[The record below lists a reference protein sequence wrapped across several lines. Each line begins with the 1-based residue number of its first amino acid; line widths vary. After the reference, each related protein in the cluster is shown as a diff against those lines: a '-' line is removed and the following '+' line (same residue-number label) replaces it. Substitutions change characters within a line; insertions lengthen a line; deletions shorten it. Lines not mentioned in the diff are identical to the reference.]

1 MPPPGGLVPGSTTA
15 WFWVTERPRS
25 AERSS
30 HTDRPDARRVAADL
44 LVRVDRDQAYANVL
58 VPKTLDGSGL
68 SDRDR
73 GFVTELVYGT
83 LRRRRACDHLVDRF
97 LHQPEVDPPVRAL
110 LRLGAYQLVF
120 LGTPPHAAV
129 SATVAVAP
137 KKVRG
142 LVNAVLRRVAEHEP
156 GWPDDATRLSY
167 PDWILARMTDD
178 LGEHDAREALEVMNQ
193 PASARTRPDGYV
205 QDLAS
210 EWVADEV
217 EAAAGQR
224 VVDLCAAP
232 GGKATATA
240 ATGAFVVAADRGAG
254 RVRLLAARRG
264 PGGGTAAPSPCGP
277 TRPWRRY
284 GRPGSR
290 VFWWMRRARA
300 SAPCAADPMR
310 GWRIDEAGVERL
322 AALQRR
328 ILGEAVR
335 LVEPG
340 GLLVYSVCTM
350 TTAETL
356 AIDRWLVRE
365 HPDLEAVVPTGS
377 HWRSWGRGG
386 LVLPQDHGTDGM
398 AVFRYRR
405 SADARS
411 ATNSRAA
418 RHGST
423 PEPASA
429 PLRRGVR
436 GPRRPR
442 RGSGWPALPAPAPA
456 GCRTGAELPIIRNRS
471 GATPSS
477 LRIRW

>member
-15 WFWVTERPRS
+15 WFWVTERPGS

-30 HTDRPDARRVAADL
+30 HTDQPDARRVAADL

-178 LGEHDAREALEVMNQ
+178 LGEHDAREALEAMNQ

-232 GGKATATA
+232 GGKATAMA
-240 ATGAFVVAADRGAG
+240 ATGAFVVAGDRGAG
-254 RVRLLAARRG
+254 RVRLLAANAARWGHGR
-264 PGGGTAAPSPCGP
+264 TAAVRADAAVAPLRSAGFP
-277 TRPWRRY
+277 
-284 GRPGSR
+284 R
-290 VFWWMRRARA
+290 VLVD
-300 SAPCAADPMR
+300 APCSGLGAFRRRPDAR
-310 GWRIDEAGVERL
+310 WRMDEAGVERL

-340 GLLVYSVCTM
+340 GILVYSVCTM

-356 AIDRWLVRE
+356 AIDRWLARE
-365 HPDLEAVVPTGS
+365 HPDLEAVAPTGS

-386 LVLPQDHGTDGM
+386 LVLPQDHDTDGM

-405 SADARS
+405 SVDA
-411 ATNSRAA
+411 
-418 RHGST
+418 GSET
-423 PEPASA
+423 
-429 PLRRGVR
+429 
-436 GPRRPR
+436 
-442 RGSGWPALPAPAPA
+442 
-456 GCRTGAELPIIRNRS
+456 
-471 GATPSS
+471 
-477 LRIRW
+477 